1 MTKYEEIMKNMTP
14 ETLATLGVKM
24 VTLNNT
30 ELYYV
35 TSSGQ
40 LYPTNEYDRALVH
53 EYNWLTAAPP
63 EDTQGTCPDR
73 NANECE
79 SESYETESEC
89 DGCEKE
95 CQDCDKEN
103 KVEE

>member
-53 EYNWLTAAPP
+53 EFNWLTEAPV
-63 EDTQGTCPDR
+63 ED
-73 NANECE
+73 NEIE
-79 SESYETESEC
+79 SEGGGCKEEH
-89 DGCEKE
+89 CEKE
-95 CQDCDKEN
+95 CCDCDTEN